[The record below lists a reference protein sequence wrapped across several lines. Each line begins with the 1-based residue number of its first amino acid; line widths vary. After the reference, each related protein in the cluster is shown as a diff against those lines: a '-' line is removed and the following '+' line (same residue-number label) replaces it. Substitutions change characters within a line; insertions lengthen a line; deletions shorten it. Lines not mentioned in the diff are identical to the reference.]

1 VDTQNVK
8 KILNPQITFRGETVK
23 KSIENGD
30 RIEIS
35 PKSLVLMNSFAE
47 LISKI
52 GGGVL
57 AIDYGDT
64 FSFSDSIRVNSPS
77 SRE

>member
-1 VDTQNVK
+1 MNSDVDTNNVK
-8 KILNPQITFRGETVK
+8 KILNPQITFQGESAK

-30 RIEIS
+30 RIEVS
-35 PKSLVLMNSFAE
+35 PKSLVLMNSFGE

-64 FSFSDSIRVNSPS
+64 FSFSDSIRVYQF
-77 SRE
+77 